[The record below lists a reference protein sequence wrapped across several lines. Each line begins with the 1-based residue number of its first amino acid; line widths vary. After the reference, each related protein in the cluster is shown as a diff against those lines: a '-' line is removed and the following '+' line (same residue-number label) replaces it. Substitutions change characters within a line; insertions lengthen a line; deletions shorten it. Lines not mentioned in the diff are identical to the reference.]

1 MGWKKDNLKAYL
13 EASRVSTMELFLKKS
28 SIVDV
33 RLYSIY
39 DFAKYLVRSI
49 ILCYRGI
56 NGEKYSRM
64 DQVNFLEDS
73 L

>member
-49 ILCYRGI
+49 ILCYREI
-56 NGEKYSRM
+56 NGEKYLRM

>member
-1 MGWKKDNLKAYL
+1 MGWKEDNLKAYL
-13 EASRVSTMELFLKKS
+13 EASRVSTMERFLKKS

-39 DFAKYLVRSI
+39 DSAKYLVRSI
-49 ILCYRGI
+49 IPCYRGI

-64 DQVNFLEDS
+64 DQVKFLEDS